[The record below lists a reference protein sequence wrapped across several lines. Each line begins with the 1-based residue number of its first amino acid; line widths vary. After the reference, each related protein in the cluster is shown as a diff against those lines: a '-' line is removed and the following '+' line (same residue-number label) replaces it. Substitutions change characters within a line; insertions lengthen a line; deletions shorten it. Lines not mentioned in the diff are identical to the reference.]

1 MADNNK
7 IREEVKALTERLE
20 TGIQDLYTSDK
31 YMAYLDTLSK
41 FHRYS
46 IRNTVLIHL
55 QMPDASHVAGFNKWK
70 NEFERHV
77 MKGQKG
83 IRIFAPAPFIV
94 KKEMEKLDP
103 DTQAPVL
110 DKDGMAVV
118 EEVEMTI
125 PAFKPVSVFD
135 VSQTDGKPL
144 PSLAEDL
151 IGDVRQYEAFMDALK
166 AVSVMPI
173 GMEALD
179 PDTDGV
185 CRYDSRTIAIREGMS
200 EIQTVAA
207 VVHEMT
213 HAELHDYNQQLE
225 AQEQE
230 DAGREDAADQ
240 EGEEPAPKPRS
251 RRAEE
256 VEAESVSYVVCQ
268 HYGIETGANSF
279 GYIAHWSKDRELN
292 ELKASLEIIRKTAA
306 SMIDRIDGQFA
317 EICKERGIDL
327 TPAQDA
333 PEQTAEAPAR
343 ETEPATVT
351 PEQAASE
358 PEVAAPSRK
367 YFITERQREQAE
379 RMAAKWEARAE
390 AFYAGGEGWG
400 FDTAG
405 YCKSPEEAEQAEG
418 RAASIHHAIDSLM
431 SGNGAWADVLVI
443 QQAVSDRDEL
453 DAQVAINQDLR
464 GSEAI
469 TPELTENDTQ
479 TVLIYR
485 TEDEQHYSLEKI
497 DNHGRYDDNA
507 VCSSRYYE
515 LPADFYV
522 EKAHGH
528 LQVRQRGTGNQ
539 VEILRGQGD
548 MPDLA
553 VFHNPGTSE
562 YQRIPLKQA
571 VELERPQEQAAPSS
585 PETEPATVS
594 ENAAM
599 RPTDLQQ
606 KGLEIA
612 RRYENRPLQDRI
624 NIIAETFGCKTASI
638 RTTPCTGKWRGTS
651 DISLDLDNGASL
663 FIGNHRTPQAKTARV
678 QNECVN
684 GTLASYNPEI
694 LAEIKARTV
703 PALLKREAEDNAIA
717 AQKGLKPYTF
727 LNIEMN
733 DGSDKQSGGYIGWY
747 YATVAVDGK
756 IFALV
761 ETGLNYDIA
770 RGVLSESRPNYFVA
784 GALKENE
791 ADFVYNNVGHS
802 STSGLYKIHLSDK
815 ARERAE
821 KTLNERIAERRE
833 PTAPERPAPAK
844 PDPIQEA
851 DKFIEDIGGIG
862 NLFGAPTPAPKPEK
876 QYELGFGHMGNGLT
890 VWNRREEKNGDYVTV
905 AHIDPDRS
913 VTFYDKDMPD
923 SVKARI
929 EDMART
935 SNMTVSATQDAP
947 VFTKPAQEKESDRQ
961 EETFDITFWNTG
973 VEIEAIHYYNEDN
986 DYETLAYISYDR
998 SVEFAE
1004 TDLPHEIKER
1014 IIAFAQTT
1022 EKGQSVAD
1030 IGESEV
1036 PTVNEPDENAP
1047 DLSISLSERDL
1058 YGYKDPAILPLLHDR
1073 ALELYDA
1080 DHTIYMLHPDG
1091 TEEMAFDRA
1100 DIENHDGIFGIEA
1113 EEWQASQEFQDMA
1126 ATVKDREASK
1136 EAALI
1141 YGKEDTYGI
1150 YQLKG
1155 GDKTRDYRWESL
1167 ASLEA
1172 RGLSVDRANYELVY
1186 TAPLTGNDTLDSIYE
1201 KLNIDRPPDFS
1212 GHTLSM
1218 SDIIVFQQGGE
1229 IKSHYVDSSEIKELP
1244 TFLGHE
1250 KQPELAATEVER
1262 WENDHIADVTVSTPP
1277 PVTGPTVAEL
1287 EAQVNAGQ
1295 QISLFDLAKAVKN
1308 EPPKT
1313 PGRKPPAH
1321 SSKKEK
1327 PSILAQLQ
1335 EAKKAAAQ
1343 GREPDK
1349 SAPKRNSDRE
1359 V

>member
-1 MADNNK
+1 
-7 IREEVKALTERLE
+7 
-20 TGIQDLYTSDK
+20 
-31 YMAYLDTLSK
+31 
-41 FHRYS
+41 
-46 IRNTVLIHL
+46 
-55 QMPDASHVAGFNKWK
+55 
-70 NEFERHV
+70 
-77 MKGQKG
+77 
-83 IRIFAPAPFIV
+83 
-94 KKEMEKLDP
+94 
-103 DTQAPVL
+103 
-110 DKDGMAVV
+110 
-118 EEVEMTI
+118 
-125 PAFKPVSVFD
+125 
-135 VSQTDGKPL
+135 
-144 PSLAEDL
+144 
-151 IGDVRQYEAFMDALK
+151 
-166 AVSVMPI
+166 
-173 GMEALD
+173 
-179 PDTDGV
+179 
-185 CRYDSRTIAIREGMS
+185 
-200 EIQTVAA
+200 
-207 VVHEMT
+207 
-213 HAELHDYNQQLE
+213 
-225 AQEQE
+225 
-230 DAGREDAADQ
+230 
-240 EGEEPAPKPRS
+240 
-251 RRAEE
+251 
-256 VEAESVSYVVCQ
+256 
-268 HYGIETGANSF
+268 
-279 GYIAHWSKDRELN
+279 
-292 ELKASLEIIRKTAA
+292 
-306 SMIDRIDGQFA
+306 
-317 EICKERGIDL
+317 
-327 TPAQDA
+327 
-333 PEQTAEAPAR
+333 
-343 ETEPATVT
+343 
-351 PEQAASE
+351 
-358 PEVAAPSRK
+358 
-367 YFITERQREQAE
+367 
-379 RMAAKWEARAE
+379 
-390 AFYAGGEGWG
+390 
-400 FDTAG
+400 
-405 YCKSPEEAEQAEG
+405 
-418 RAASIHHAIDSLM
+418 
-431 SGNGAWADVLVI
+431 
-443 QQAVSDRDEL
+443 
-453 DAQVAINQDLR
+453 
-464 GSEAI
+464 
-469 TPELTENDTQ
+469 
-479 TVLIYR
+479 
-485 TEDEQHYSLEKI
+485 
-497 DNHGRYDDNA
+497 
-507 VCSSRYYE
+507 
-515 LPADFYV
+515 
-522 EKAHGH
+522 
-528 LQVRQRGTGNQ
+528 
-539 VEILRGQGD
+539 
-548 MPDLA
+548 
-553 VFHNPGTSE
+553 
-562 YQRIPLKQA
+562 

-684 GTLASYNPEI
+684 GTLANYNPEI
-694 LAEIKARTV
+694 LAEIKTRTV

-733 DGSDKQSGGYIGWY
+733 DGSDKQSGGYLGWY

-791 ADFVYNNVGHS
+791 ADFVFNNVGHS
-802 STSGLYKIHLSDK
+802 SASGLYKIHLSDK

-821 KTLNERIAERRE
+821 KTLNEITERRE

-862 NLFGAPTPAPKPEK
+862 NLFGAPTPAPKPEQKPEK

-947 VFTKPAQEKESDRQ
+947 VFSTPAQAAEQVQAAPEHDPSD
-961 EETFDITFWNTG
+961 I
-973 VEIEAIHYYNEDN
+973 
-986 DYETLAYISYDR
+986 
-998 SVEFAE
+998 
-1004 TDLPHEIKER
+1004 LPDP
-1014 IIAFAQTT
+1014 A
-1022 EKGQSVAD
+1022 
-1030 IGESEV
+1030 
-1036 PTVNEPDENAP
+1036 
-1047 DLSISLSERDL
+1047 ISLSERDL
-1058 YGYKDPAILPLLHDR
+1058 YGYTDPAILPLLQDR

-1100 DIENHDGIFGIEA
+1100 DIETHDGIFGIEA
-1113 EEWQASQEFQDMA
+1113 EEWQAAQEFQGMVE
-1126 ATVKDREASK
+1126 ATENSEASK
-1136 EAALI
+1136 EALLI
-1141 YGKEDTYGI
+1141 YGKENTYGI

-1155 GDKTRDYRWESL
+1155 GDETRDYRWEPL
-1167 ASLEA
+1167 DRLEA

-1229 IKSHYVDSSEIKELP
+1229 IKSHYVDSFEIKELP

-1250 KQPELAATEVER
+1250 KQPKIAATEVER
-1262 WENDHIADVTVSTPP
+1262 WENDYIADVTVSTPP

-1313 PGRKPPAH
+1313 PGRKPPSH